1 MTQLCHQASILSE
14 NTPDS
19 LTCAPGERALP
30 SSGTAWLRSPYYTCL
45 LTTALISKHS
55 GVWPQDVN
63 PKQFLTGAFLGT
75 TGMQAALTISSTPLR
90 YFNEMSAQGLRPRTV
105 SSPIP
110 YTPSPSSSRP
120 ISPGEYV
127 FSATSVSAV
136 FNVALNTFPSSIWKS
151 CEQRVVMRCLKTS
164 ETISAYHNWVLAC
177 NFETV
182 SAGGFLEP
190 KK

>member
-19 LTCAPGERALP
+19 LTCGPGERALP
-30 SSGTAWLRSPYYTCL
+30 SSGTAWLWGPYYTCL
-45 LTTALISKHS
+45 PTAALISKHS

-63 PKQFLTGAFLGT
+63 PKHFLIGAFLGT
-75 TGMQAALTISSTPLR
+75 TATQVALTISFTPLR

-127 FSATSVSAV
+127 FSATSLSAV
-136 FNVALNTFPSSIWKS
+136 FNVSLNTFPSSIWKA
-151 CEQRVVMRCLKTS
+151 CKQRVVTCCPKTP
-164 ETISAYHNWVLAC
+164 EMISAITT
-177 NFETV
+177 E
-182 SAGGFLEP
+182 S
-190 KK
+190 